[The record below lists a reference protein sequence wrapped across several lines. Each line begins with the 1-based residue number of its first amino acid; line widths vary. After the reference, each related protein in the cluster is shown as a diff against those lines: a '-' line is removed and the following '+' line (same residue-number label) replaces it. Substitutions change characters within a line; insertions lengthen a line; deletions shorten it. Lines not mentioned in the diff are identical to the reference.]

1 MLSGFTSGIIAT
13 FQNAS
18 VFIKML
24 TTSAVSLIPVIEL
37 RGGIPIGTALGLNIW
52 QSYISAVIGNMVPI
66 PFILLFLTKIF
77 EFLRKHVRI
86 FERFISFLERK
97 AEKNSKLVKKY
108 ERLGLFILVAI
119 PLPGTGAW
127 TGALVAALLELKFKE
142 SLLTIFYGVLAA
154 GVIVTIVTSGVVF
167 FIR

>member
-1 MLSGFTSGIIAT
+1 MLSGFTNGVIAT

-18 VFIKML
+18 VFMKML
-24 TTSAVSLIPVIEL
+24 TTGAVSLIPVIEL
-37 RGGIPIGTALGLNIW
+37 RGGIPVGTALGLNIW
-52 QSYISAVIGNMVPI
+52 QSFISAVIGNMIPI

-77 EFLRKHVRI
+77 ELMRKYVPV
-86 FERFISFLERK
+86 FERFITFLERK
-97 AEKNSKLVKKY
+97 AEKNSDLVKKY

-127 TGALVAALLELKFKE
+127 TGALVASLLELKFKD

-154 GVIVTIVTSGVVF
+154 GVIVTLVTSGVVF